1 MTNGDEKTIF
11 GKELD
16 RSKIR
21 TVYFLNSKRN
31 IGEDAWDVS
40 EDQNGRVLAWT
51 KEEEGGLLGLYI
63 AANGNITANR
73 DSSNLFWLYG
83 NLENIFG
90 LEFLQTY
97 QTQDMNGMFCGC
109 KSLKTLDLRCFNTS
123 CVKDMDYMFSECIS
137 LEQLDVGGFDTSQAE
152 RMVQMFFYCRNLK
165 TLDLTRFDTSQVED
179 MCFMFEGC
187 EKLEK
192 LDLSRFDTSQVKTMI
207 DIFKDCSSLTEL
219 DISNFDIRQIKED
232 YFSFE
237 EYTGLSKLPH
247 VKVRQSAKLWSST
260 IRELAKLG
268 ESYYQLEEAK
278 MDIRAFKGYGIPLSE
293 REAQW
298 FQKAAASGEKEAQ
311 LQLSVY
317 YNNISV
323 HFRYVEVRHGTLDGS
338 ALFWKERAW
347 TRYLTP
353 RNVSYPQEFNYFYPE
368 DSLTADQEYII
379 AVDYDLKIRSEAQK
393 MHSKA
398 AQPSE

>member
-1 MTNGDEKTIF
+1 MSNCFDESKNYAAYRSLSKLGESDRKIFEPERPGENILMTNGDEKTIF

-40 EDQNGRVLAWT
+40 EDQNGRGLAWT

-260 IRELAKLG
+260 IRE
-268 ESYYQLEEAK
+268 
-278 MDIRAFKGYGIPLSE
+278 RAVISWN
-293 REAQW
+293 R
-298 FQKAAASGEKEAQ
+298 QKW
-311 LQLSVY
+311 
-317 YNNISV
+317 ISV
-323 HFRYVEVRHGTLDGS
+323 HLKDMEFPCLSVKLSGFRKQQPAEKKKRSFSCQFIIIIY
-338 ALFWKERAW
+338 LFTFAMWKFAME
-347 TRYLTP
+347 L
-353 RNVSYPQEFNYFYPE
+353 
-368 DSLTADQEYII
+368 
-379 AVDYDLKIRSEAQK
+379 
-393 MHSKA
+393 
-398 AQPSE
+398 